1 MGEIVEM
8 IDTVLSNPEDEKT
21 ISAVRAKVNETMKD
35 YPIFAW

>member
-8 IDTVLSNPEDEKT
+8 IDTVLAAPENDQV
-21 ISAVRAKVNETMKD
+21 IAAVREKVNNTMKD